1 MTPTSTDNA
10 VRWHRVSPTP
20 SYSIEL
26 PDDCAEDI
34 DGSVISYW
42 RPDATGA
49 VQISSYRRTSG
60 EQVTARQRLTARIAR
75 GGQPALSPIAI
86 PLAHPDTAAAIGTD
100 EEDITW
106 LHVYIT
112 WPSLTLLVTLSG
124 RREEV
129 LNDGSWLRRS
139 LASVQLHTA

>member
-1 MTPTSTDNA
+1 MTPTSTDSA

-34 DGSVISYW
+34 DGSTMSYW

-60 EQVTARQRLTARIAR
+60 EQVTAGQRSAARISR
-75 GGQPALSPIAI
+75 GGKPALSPIAI
-86 PLAHPDTAAAIGTD
+86 PLAHSDAAAAIGTD
-100 EEDITW
+100 DEDVTW

-112 WPSLTLLVTLSG
+112 WPHLTLLVTLSG
-124 RREEV
+124 RREDILDEH
-129 LNDGSWLRRS
+129 SWSRRA
-139 LASVQLHTA
+139 LASIQSRSV